1 MKQATKSKRRSV
13 SGEKIA
19 RLDVKSSFRDIRE
32 GIGGRRNLQLDMT
45 DQDIAAALGMV
56 STALGKPTVWA
67 LETYYGS
74 TTRHE
79 HSLRRAWADESEHH
93 SDPADERIR
102 NRIAAALAIR
112 EFAGG
117 KFDLREWSLLTDCK
131 AAEFQRNVVRVLAWL
146 EELRDTGLESLR
158 NKLAEHRAAVDS
170 RK

>member
-32 GIGGRRNLQLDMT
+32 GIGGPRNLQLDMT

-74 TTRHE
+74 HVRHE
-79 HSLRRAWADESEHH
+79 NQLRRAWADESETI
-93 SDPADERIR
+93 DDKPDDRIR

-112 EFAGG
+112 QFAGG
-117 KFDLREWSLLTDCK
+117 TFDLREWSDLTNCK
-131 AAEFQRNVVRVLAWL
+131 TAEFDRNVNRVLAWL
-146 EELRDTGLESLR
+146 EALRDTGLECLR
-158 NKLAEHRAAVDS
+158 KKMAEHRAAVDA